1 MMEYKFFTPQQKN
14 MIESSVFEWGL
25 AYLLFQPIFAPL
37 LPQSFNTV
45 LIFFILVVISGTSSK
60 SGAWLRHPLIFYYL
74 WYTKF
79 QYWPSGRSKGRD
91 ELYRFLLTYKVKR
104 GLFRL
109 LKDTIKFAIFTVFFF
124 NCFYSLLFTKYFWFH
139 DITGFTHVIVPEFI
153 KICSM
158 CIHYVAYLPI
168 IFLFDFS
175 YFVEWC
181 FSPAGQQYLI
191 PYFIQIWY
199 LFIDF
204 LRSLSVI
211 LPLLLG
217 VAFLTLYERKVLA
230 SVQLRRGPDVTGFA
244 GLLQP
249 IADGFKLLLKELTIP
264 LSSNKTV
271 FILAPMLTFF
281 FAFFGVLIFPF
292 YTFDIVFDFELSM
305 MLFFGLSSIGI
316 FGIILSGW
324 ASNSRYAFLGSLR
337 STAQIISYEVS
348 LGLTLLTVCLPV
360 SSLAFSDIVM
370 YQVHHG
376 WFIFPFFFTFV
387 LFVISSLAEVNRP
400 PFDLPEAEA
409 ELVSGYNVE
418 YSSAT
423 FALFF
428 IGEYANIIVTSLV
441 SVFFFFGGAGIS
453 TYAPLVLAFK
463 LIFFL
468 TFFILIRA
476 ALPRFR
482 YDQLI
487 TFGWKGILPISFGWF
502 VFTAAI
508 FYALNALSF
517 FFCYSTFTK
526 KSFNFSSSSL
536 NFHFF

>member
-1 MMEYKFFTPQQKN
+1 MNKYGFFTIKQKTV
-14 MIESSVFEWGL
+14 ISATVFECGL
-25 AYLLFQPIFAPL
+25 AYLLFQPLFAPL
-37 LPQSFNTV
+37 VPRTLNTV
-45 LIFFILVVISGTSSK
+45 LIFTILVVISGTSTK
-60 SGAWLRHPLIFYYL
+60 TGAWLRRPLAITYAWRTKYCYL
-74 WYTKF
+74 DQGKE
-79 QYWPSGRSKGRD
+79 K
-91 ELYRFLLTYKVKR
+91 LYDYFLTFKSKR
-104 GLFRL
+104 GFIRLF
-109 LKDTIKFAIFTVFFF
+109 KDFVKFAIWTAFFF
-124 NCFYSLLFTKYFWFH
+124 NCFYSLLFSKFFWFH
-139 DITGFTHVIVPEFI
+139 DFTGFSYWDTPEFV
-153 KICSM
+153 KIFS
-158 CIHYVAYLPI
+158 ILIFYLAYFPI
-168 IFLFDFS
+168 LFV
-175 YFVEWC
+175 VE
-181 FSPAGQQYLI
+181 I
-191 PYFIQIWY
+191 PYFIELFHSPSVQAYVIPIWY
-199 LFIDF
+199 LIVDF
-204 LRSLSVI
+204 FRSISTI

-230 SVQLRRGPDVTGFA
+230 SIQLRRGPDVTGFL

-249 IADGFKLLLKELTIP
+249 IADGFKLLLKELVIP
-264 LSSNKTV
+264 LSANKTV
-271 FILAPMLTFF
+271 FMLAPILTFF

-360 SSLAFSDIVM
+360 SSLAFSDIVI
-370 YQVHHG
+370 YQVNHG

-387 LFVISSLAEVNRP
+387 LFVISTLAEVNRP

-428 IGEYANIIVTSLV
+428 IGEYANIIVSSLV
-441 SVFFFFGGAGIS
+441 SVFFFFGGAGV
-453 TYAPLVLAFK
+453 TVYAPLVLSFK

-487 TFGWKGILPISFGWF
+487 AFGWKGILPISFGWF
-502 VFTAAI
+502 TFTAAV
-508 FYALNALSF
+508 FYALNV
-517 FFCYSTFTK
+517 
-526 KSFNFSSSSL
+526 
-536 NFHFF
+536 

>member
-1 MMEYKFFTPQQKN
+1 MYSYEFFTPKQKASF
-14 MIESSVFEWGL
+14 EAAVFEWGL
-25 AYLLFQPIFAPL
+25 GYLFFQPLFAPL
-37 LPQSFNTV
+37 VPRTLNTV
-45 LIFFILVVISGTSSK
+45 LIFLILVVISGTSSK
-60 SGAWLRHPLIFYYL
+60 TGAWLRRPLAISYAWRTKYRYL
-74 WYTKF
+74 HNGKEKLYDYFLTTK
-79 QYWPSGRSKGRD
+79 S
-91 ELYRFLLTYKVKR
+91 KR
-104 GLFRL
+104 GFIRL
-109 LKDTIKFAIFTVFFF
+109 TKDFVKFAILTAFFF
-124 NCFYSLLFTKYFWFH
+124 NCFYVLLFNKFFWFY
-139 DITGFTHVIVPEFI
+139 DIVGFSQIEIPEFV
-153 KICSM
+153 KIFS
-158 CIHYVAYLPI
+158 ILIFYLAYFPI
-168 IFLFDFS
+168 LFVFD
-175 YFVEWC
+175 
-181 FSPAGQQYLI
+181 I
-191 PYFIQIWY
+191 PYFIEWFNSPAVQAYLLPVWY

-204 LRSLSVI
+204 LRSLSTI

-230 SVQLRRGPDVTGFA
+230 SVQLRRGPDVTGFL

-249 IADGFKLLLKELTIP
+249 IADGFKLLLKELIVP
-264 LSSNKTV
+264 LSANKTV

-305 MLFFGLSSIGI
+305 ILFFGLSSIGI

-360 SSLAFSDIVM
+360 SSLAFSDIVI
-370 YQVHHG
+370 YQVNHG

-441 SVFFFFGGAGIS
+441 TVFFFFGGAGI
-453 TYAPLVLAFK
+453 TPYAPLVLSFK
-463 LIFFL
+463 LVFFL
-468 TFFILIRA
+468 SFFILIRA

-487 TFGWKGILPISFGWF
+487 AFGWKGILPISFGWF
-502 VFTAAI
+502 ALTVAV
-508 FYALNALSF
+508 FYALNSL
-517 FFCYSTFTK
+517 
-526 KSFNFSSSSL
+526 FNI
-536 NFHFF
+536 